1 MDLFKTDLLRQHPRP
16 RRAAYTERP
25 RRPGCRSATTARPAP
40 AALCGWRSPPRGC
53 PHPCPPRTRQPGQR
67 KARRRPPPAGR
78 ARRLPGCPA
87 QRLPTLPKRESG
99 GS

>member
-40 AALCGWRSPPRGC
+40 AALAAAVRLALAAPRLSA
-53 PHPCPPRTRQPGQR
+53 PV
-67 KARRRPPPAGR
+67 PAVD
-78 ARRLPGCPA
+78 
-87 QRLPTLPKRESG
+87 LPTAPARAA
-99 GS
+99 